1 MWYRTRQQA
10 ELARRRARKYL
21 AEKLDLMVNP
31 KNDVIV
37 PARAGLHFLGHVIT
51 HSYVVV
57 DKHTTQL
64 VLAKAQ
70 VEFSQAHAGASLR
83 ATDHRDFLV
92 WYIMDLLRE
101 VSAAQVVLAKGFMRV
116 PVLGRRT
123 VDGDSYVGNV
133 NVNAGQANLDRSNGN
148 ANDDNGVGLSV
159 GLKEEL
165 APPFLLID

>member
-123 VDGDSYVGNV
+123 VGGGSFVGDVRSDVGR
-133 NVNAGQANLDRSNGN
+133 ARFRRSHGF
-148 ANDDNGVGLSV
+148 ADDEVGVGLSA
-159 GLKEEL
+159 G
-165 APPFLLID
+165 FMS